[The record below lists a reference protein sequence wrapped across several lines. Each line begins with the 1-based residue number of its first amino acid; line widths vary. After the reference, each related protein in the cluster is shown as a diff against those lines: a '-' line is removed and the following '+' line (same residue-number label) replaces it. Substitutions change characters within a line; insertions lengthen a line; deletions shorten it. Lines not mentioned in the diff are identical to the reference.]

1 MHAKITPL
9 TDTLA
14 VASQISAD
22 DIEEIAAQGYR
33 VLINNRPDDEEPGQL
48 SSTEARA
55 AAEAAGLAYHYLPFT
70 AGTLTETDI
79 AAFGKLLDQADG
91 PVLAHCRSGT
101 RCCLI
106 WSATQLKDGG
116 SADALIADG
125 AAKGFEISA
134 LKRFA

>member
-9 TDTLA
+9 TESLA
-14 VASQISAD
+14 VASQITAD
-22 DIEEIAAQGYR
+22 DIREIAARGYR

-48 SSTEARA
+48 SSAEARA
-55 AAEAAGLAYHYLPFT
+55 EAEAAGLAYHYLPFT
-70 AGTLTETDI
+70 AGTLTQADI
-79 AAFGKLLDQADG
+79 AAFGKLLAEAEG

-106 WSATQLKDGG
+106 WSATQLKAGG

-134 LKRFA
+134 LSRFA